1 VKFKI
6 ADIALAL
13 IIAGAIGVIGWRL
26 MSSQDKSPDQV
37 GQEEATEVSVVQ
49 PVVPP
54 LSSIE
59 TKVKPSRRSKFGH
72 RAHMVLD
79 SQIPVSASAIQ
90 SFAKSA
96 GVPVKQKSSACNRAD
111 IAVEAGLP
119 ILSSGLRQKIES
131 QKGGLLLSYGIRRCY
146 ESGSVVEVLYFGDE
160 DVEPYV
166 ERLGSFEIK
175 ELIELDYAKIK
186 PTVWSELGIAAADF
200 ADLKNP
206 KTAAVLLRVERKGA
220 SSFKETDLPTYHFR
234 YLELTKENA
243 SLVLKSDHVVLDL
256 RSRAEAAKVAIPN
269 AISFDYGDEK
279 ASDKAVKFGWDVK
292 LSRLAEFK
300 FNIGTKLEL
309 ARDPSRGKS
318 KVIVVGNGPGD
329 GRVYWLLR
337 ELSIAGV
344 SNVYWYDGEAAAL
357 TPFLKK

>member
-1 VKFKI
+1 MKFKV

-26 MSSQDKSPDQV
+26 LSSQEKSHDQV
-37 GQEEATEVSVVQ
+37 GQDKASEVSVVQ
-49 PVVPP
+49 PVVPS
-54 LSSIE
+54 LSGIE
-59 TKVKPSRRSKFGH
+59 TKIKPSRRSQFGH
-72 RAHMVLD
+72 WAHMVLD
-79 SQIPVSASAIQ
+79 SQVPVSASAIQ

-96 GVPVKQKSSACNRAD
+96 GFPVKQKSSACDRSD
-111 IAVEAGLP
+111 IATEAGFP
-119 ILSSGLRQKIES
+119 VLSAGLKQKIES
-131 QKGGLLLSYGIRRCY
+131 QKGGLLLSYGSRRCY
-146 ESGSVVEVLYFGDE
+146 KSGSVIEVLYFGDE

-166 ERLGSFEIK
+166 ERLGSFQIK

-206 KTAAVLLRVERKGA
+206 TTAAVLIRVERKGA

-243 SLVLKSDHVVLDL
+243 SLVLKSDYVVLDL
-256 RSRAEAAKVAIPN
+256 RSGAEAAKVSIPN
-269 AISFDYGDEK
+269 AIPFGYGDEK
-279 ASDKAVKFGWDVK
+279 ASDKPVKFNWDVK
-292 LSRLAEFK
+292 ISRLAEFK
-300 FNIGTKLEL
+300 FNISTILEL
-309 ARDPSRGKS
+309 ARDPARGKS

-337 ELSIAGV
+337 ELSIAGL
-344 SNVYWYDGEAAAL
+344 SNVYWYNGEAAAL
-357 TPFLKK
+357 TAFLKK